1 MNGSETEK
9 VRMKMREEEEREEER
24 KEKEK
29 EKKNEKRAVAEVETG
44 KARMEVEAG
53 GIEEKGGVEEGRR
66 KKKAGRQ
73 LVVGDRDRQ
82 LLMALGEARVLSSKQ
97 LGELF
102 FGGRA
107 AEVRDG
113 RLRGLE
119 RAGYTKRS
127 VVRKLEG
134 PLEVCWALGD
144 AGCNLVESWSGVEPV
159 DAGELQPE
167 YLEHHLH
174 VSELYVRLLGGSL
187 GARLAQVAR
196 TGASQRNKEIRRI
209 YARAEGRSWQWVAT
223 GSALTLPWREYA
235 GADAKDRLIRPDAL
249 LEFPNKKVRV
259 FVEGETGSQPIQS
272 RNKSRLGATSAKL
285 DRYFQYVTNLADA
298 ANRVSW
304 YQQRFPDGFT
314 PELLLLVPEGRRQRN
329 VETAVQAWRAQ
340 GAARAKLSVV
350 VATVDGAHQRY
361 ALAAG
366 VQPPARRADAA
377 AAPEAI
383 ANAHAAAPAL
393 GVAPAEALA
402 LKEFF
407 ASVRADLKRRQA
419 EVVALQAQTPG
430 KRLAMPVVPA
440 AYDAMKALVGRL
452 G

>member
-1 MNGSETEK
+1 MNGSQTEK
-9 VRMKMREEEEREEER
+9 VRMKMREGEEEREEER
-24 KEKEK
+24 KEEG
-29 EKKNEKRAVAEVETG
+29 EKKNTGTAEAETG
-44 KARMEVEAG
+44 RAKMKGREDENEGRGGEEAG
-53 GIEEKGGVEEGRR
+53 VGKR
-66 KKKAGRQ
+66 KKAARQ
-73 LVVGDRDRQ
+73 VVVGDRDRQ

-134 PLEVCWALGD
+134 PQEVCWALDD

-174 VSELYVRLLGGSL
+174 FSELYVRLLGGSL

-196 TGASQRNKEIRRI
+196 TAAPQRNKEIRRI

-235 GADAKDRLIRPDAL
+235 SGDSKDRLIRPDAL
-249 LEFPNKKVRV
+249 LEFPGKKVRV

-285 DRYFQYVTNLADA
+285 DRYFQYVTGLADA

-304 YQQRFPDGFT
+304 YQQRFPDGFA

-329 VETAVQAWRAQ
+329 VEAAVQAWRGQ
-340 GAARAKLSVV
+340 GAARARLSVV
-350 VATVDGAHQRY
+350 VATVEGAHQRY
-361 ALAAG
+361 ATAAG
-366 VQPPARRADAA
+366 GVPPVALRVEGEVAQGEQQPAGLAPADAV
-377 AAPEAI
+377 AI
-383 ANAHAAAPAL
+383 
-393 GVAPAEALA
+393 
-402 LKEFF
+402 KEFF
-407 ASVRADLKRRQA
+407 GSVRADLKRRQA
-419 EVVALQAQTPG
+419 EVAAQQRQSPG
-430 KRLAMPVVPA
+430 LRVSMPLVPA
-440 AYDAMKALVGRL
+440 AYDAMKAFVARL
-452 G
+452 P

>member
-1 MNGSETEK
+1 MNGSETERVRMEMRAEEEREERKKEKEEKKKNANSGEVTGK
-9 VRMKMREEEEREEER
+9 VRVKMVEEEERER
-24 KEKEK
+24 
-29 EKKNEKRAVAEVETG
+29 RG
-44 KARMEVEAG
+44 
-53 GIEEKGGVEEGRR
+53 EEGKRE
-66 KKKAGRQ
+66 KAARQ
-73 LVVGDRDRQ
+73 VVVGDRDRQ
-82 LLMALGEARVLSSKQ
+82 LLMALGEARVLSTKQ

-102 FGGRA
+102 FAGRA
-107 AEVRDG
+107 REALDR

-119 RAGYTKRS
+119 RVGYLKRS

-134 PLEVCWALGD
+134 PQEVCWALD
-144 AGCNLVESWSGVEPV
+144 YAGRNMVEGWSGVELG
-159 DAGELQPE
+159 DAGDLQPE

-174 VSELYVRLLGGSL
+174 FSELYVRLLGAAL
-187 GARLAQVAR
+187 GARLAGLGSGLSR
-196 TGASQRNKEIRRI
+196 TERQKALKRMYASTDASRP
-209 YARAEGRSWQWVAT
+209 WCWVAT
-223 GSALTLPWREYA
+223 GSALTLPWREFA
-235 GADAKDRLIRPDAL
+235 GADSKDRLIRPDAL
-249 LEFPNKKVRV
+249 LEFPGKKVRV
-259 FVEGETGSQPIQS
+259 FIEGETGSQPIQS

-298 ANRVSW
+298 ANRLSW

-329 VETAVQAWRAQ
+329 VEAAVQAWRGQ

-350 VATVDGAHQRY
+350 VLTVEGAHQRY

-377 AAPEAI
+377 PAPDAI
-383 ANAHAAAPAL
+383 ANAHGAPSL

-419 EVVALQAQTPG
+419 EVVALQAQAPG
-430 KRLAMPVVPA
+430 KRLAMPVVPV
-440 AYDAMKALVGRL
+440 AYDAMKDFIRRL